1 MADNTEKRQVILDF
15 DLNAA
20 AALKQAAEL
29 DQQLKQLKAEQKAL
43 DQTTEEG
50 RIEYQRYNAEIK
62 ATSDQLRTVQTQIT
76 NTQKAH
82 SASTGEVERQR
93 AKVSALTAEWRLL
106 KKEDADYE
114 AKNEALQR
122 AIGETTA
129 ELKLAEE
136 AHGDHRRSVGDYEK
150 AAASLRSELNE
161 LTEQLIQ
168 MSAAGE
174 TGSEQFNTLLQRA
187 QQLKDAQKNVSSA
200 LGEGADQTKKDLD
213 IIGQSVNGVIN
224 AYSVYNT
231 VLSAAGVKNEELE
244 EIIFK
249 LQIAYVAL
257 QAVEKVHLQLQK
269 ESTTYLSAQNLLSK
283 VSITQT
289 KAQATAE
296 AALNTIRGKGN
307 IITKAGAAVT
317 WLWNAALAANP
328 VVLLVVG
335 VAALVAGLAALF
347 KAFDKSADASKNAA
361 KAQKEYEAQS
371 RATDMALKELS
382 LNQTKEANQLA
393 LENKARITDLK
404 KRGATAEEI
413 ARVEFE
419 NAKKVRDMEV
429 RQANERIAKN
439 SELVASLEKNIAAQ
453 DALLGKL
460 REGSKKYEEQKKKI
474 EELRG
479 TYLDLLGTIESDV
492 NAKKNAAQEQADAE
506 IEYQK
511 QVADATYDR
520 LLKTLE
526 QQKAIGES
534 RIKAEAGYLSSDFAM
549 KQQYAKRVQDL
560 NTQSE
565 LQRITLSRKYGKITE
580 AEYRA
585 QLAVLNNAMQE
596 FANKQAQEANEYYIA
611 QRKAILSMFDQTA
624 QEQIDE
630 VNRKYE
636 KALQQLKQ
644 QTEQA
649 PDASA
654 YEGGTS
660 NADYQKAQKEYE
672 DFLFRMAEIELRLER
687 QKQKEIAEIQ
697 KNSLRKRAEEIEK
710 QINEQYNNDLKR
722 YQSNERKKTE
732 ITIEQLQAQKAAK
745 ERAGLNTYDEDAQL
759 LESRRRLNQMDLDSQ
774 LLAAGENAKAIYE
787 AKKRYIDEE
796 RKLAAGNLDRQAELN
811 AAALENEQE
820 YNEARIEAVEKWANA
835 AMNAMSSV
843 NDLFAALDE
852 RRLQEVQEK
861 YDRESEMLQEQLDRG
876 LISQEV
882 YEKKQKALDQ
892 DLEKEQKK
900 IAREQAIREKAMSI
914 FQIILDTSLG
924 IMKAVA
930 ASPLTGGMP
939 FSAIVGAMGAVQLA
953 TVIAQPLPKAA
964 RGRKIKGKSHAQ
976 GGELVVAEDGEIIMN
991 KRSVSM
997 FEPLLSEISVAG
1009 GGVPF
1014 SSHIPDGGYTAR
1026 WMQSNSTDVDD
1037 LRDAMSDAVKDLKIY
1052 TAITDIRREDGQYT
1066 TVEARGSI

>member
-1 MADNTEKRQVILDF
+1 MENQERTTIVDVKIVDNFIEASK
-15 DLNAA
+15 NAA
-20 AALKQAAEL
+20 YWKQ
-29 DQQLKQLKAEQKAL
+29 
-43 DQTTEEG
+43 
-50 RIEYQRYNAEIK
+50 
-62 ATSDQLRTVQTQIT
+62 
-76 NTQKAH
+76 
-82 SASTGEVERQR
+82 
-93 AKVSALTAEWRLL
+93 
-106 KKEDADYE
+106 
-114 AKNEALQR
+114 
-122 AIGETTA
+122 
-129 ELKLAEE
+129 ELKLAQEQGKEYKGDINKVVRELAKANNEFRESKKVLESTAQAEE
-136 AHGDHRRSVGDYEK
+136 VLNKTSDNTIQTLGQMQRELSALRSVPFELLSEEEVNDIKKRMADLMASIADAKAEIKGLDTGAVWANAAAGLQTVVSGVQLLGQSLNALGVESEWAERLQSSIVQLIGATQALGTVVEYLEK
-150 AAASLRSELNE
+150 RKAKLLVTNIKTIAANIANAASL
-161 LTEQLIQ
+161 
-168 MSAAGE
+168 
-174 TGSEQFNTLLQRA
+174 
-187 QQLKDAQKNVSSA
+187 K
-200 LGEGADQTKKDLD
+200 
-213 IIGQSVNGVIN
+213 
-224 AYSVYNT
+224 
-231 VLSAAGVKNEELE
+231 
-244 EIIFK
+244 
-249 LQIAYVAL
+249 
-257 QAVEKVHLQLQK
+257 
-269 ESTTYLSAQNLLSK
+269 
-283 VSITQT
+283 TQT
-289 KAQATAE
+289 IRTNAQTAAE
-296 AALNTIRGKGN
+296 AAMNTIRGKGN
-307 IITKAGAAVT
+307 IITKAAAVVT
-317 WLWNAALAANP
+317 WAWNAALAANP

-335 VAALVAGLAALF
+335 VAALVAGIAALF

-361 KAQKEYEAQS
+361 KAQKEYEEQS

-382 LNQTKEANQLA
+382 LNQTKEANQLS
-393 LENKARITDLK
+393 LENKARITELK

-429 RQANERIAKN
+429 KYADARIAKN
-439 SELVASLEKNIAAQ
+439 EEIVAAVEKHIAAQ
-453 DALLGKL
+453 EALLGKL

-565 LQRITLSRKYGKITE
+565 LQRITLSRKYNKITE

-596 FANKQAQEANEYYIA
+596 FSNKQAQEANEYYIA

-630 VNRKYE
+630 VNRKFE

-660 NADYQKAQKEYE
+660 NAEYQKAQKEYE

-687 QKQKEIAEIQ
+687 QKQQEIADIQ

-710 QINEQYNNDLKR
+710 QINEQYEDDLKR

-732 ITIEQLQAQKAAK
+732 ITIEQLQVQKAAK

-796 RKLAAGNLDRQAELN
+796 RKLADGNLDRQAELN
-811 AAALENEQE
+811 AEALQNEQE
-820 YNEARIEAVEKWANA
+820 YTKSRIEAVEQWANA
-835 AMNAMSSV
+835 AMDAMSSV

-900 IAREQAIREKAMSI
+900 IAREQAKREKAMAI
-914 FQIILDTSLG
+914 FQVIVDTSLG
-924 IMKAVA
+924 IMKALANMPPPVSYAMA
-930 ASPLTGGMP
+930 AVTG
-939 FSAIVGAMGAVQLA
+939 ALGAVQLA

-1037 LRDAMSDAVKDLKIY
+1037 LRDAMSAAVKDLKIY